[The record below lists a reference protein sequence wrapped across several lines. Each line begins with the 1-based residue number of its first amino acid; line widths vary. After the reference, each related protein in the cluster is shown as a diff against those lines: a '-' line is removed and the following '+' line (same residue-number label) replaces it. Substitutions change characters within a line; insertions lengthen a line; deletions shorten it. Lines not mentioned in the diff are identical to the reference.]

1 MFDSLFSSPSS
12 PRTALPANAD
22 SLLPSDP
29 VAILLPHLSPSLRP
43 KVLGIAAPLQEALRS
58 GGYARPRSL
67 SPIDSTWS
75 INKSIAANYIT
86 NTYSEGSHY

>member
-29 VAILLPHLSPSLRP
+29 VAIFLGPVPHLSPSLRP
-43 KVLGIAAPLQEALRS
+43 KALGIAAPLQEALRS

-75 INKSIAANYIT
+75 L
-86 NTYSEGSHY
+86 